1 MNITIENKFREEM
14 INIQWQ
20 QISSLLKEVY
30 QEQNIIEYF
39 EEDESYLKNA
49 FEVTEKLWE
58 EQFNK
63 IDKLKIIMI
72 SESPLFGDIQRYI
85 YNPNT
90 PTSVFFHFKDLEAFL
105 LDDRQ
110 TIKKPKTTQEQ
121 KNMMFEYF
129 CKNGFITLDIFP
141 FALNPNHTKIHYRK
155 MSKKLYHQLLK
166 ITTETYLMPK
176 LKLCLKKSNEHTHYV
191 YRYKRLFDKT
201 ENHFEEVLNQ
211 ISSIEYKIDSING
224 SNMSLDRNKLK
235 RLLRD

>member
-1 MNITIENKFREEM
+1 M
-14 INIQWQ
+14 IKINWQ
-20 QISSLLKEVY
+20 SISNLLKEVY

-49 FEVTEKLWE
+49 FEITEKLWE

-105 LDDRQ
+105 EDGE
-110 TIKKPKTTQEQ
+110 TIKRPKTIQE
-121 KNMMFEYF
+121 KKKIMFEYF
-129 CKNGFITLDIFP
+129 YKNGFITLDIFP

-166 ITTETYLMPK
+166 ITTENYLIPK
-176 LKLCLKKSNEHTHYV
+176 LKICLDKSDEYTHYV

-201 ENHFEEVLNQ
+201 ENHFEEILNQ
-211 ISSIEYKIDSING
+211 ISSKEYKIDTING
-224 SNMSLDRNKLK
+224 TNMSLDRDKLR
-235 RLLRD
+235 RLLKD

>member
-1 MNITIENKFREEM
+1 M
-14 INIQWQ
+14 IKWQ
-20 QISSLLKEVY
+20 PISRLLKEVY

-39 EEDESYLKNA
+39 EEDEFYLKNA
-49 FEVTEKLWE
+49 FEITESFWK

-105 LDDRQ
+105 ENEQ
-110 TIKKPKTTQEQ
+110 TINKPQTIQEQ
-121 KNMMFEYF
+121 KNIMFEYF
-129 CKNGFITLDIFP
+129 YKNGFITLDIFP
-141 FALNPNHTKIHYRK
+141 FALNPNNTRIHYRK

-176 LKLCLKKSNEHTHYV
+176 LELCLKKSNKNTHYL

-201 ENHFEEVLNQ
+201 ENHFEKILNQ
-211 ISSIEYKIDSING
+211 ISKNEIKYKIDTING
-224 SNMSLDRNKLK
+224 TNMSLDRNKLK
-235 RLLRD
+235 KLVRGIF

>member
-1 MNITIENKFREEM
+1 M
-14 INIQWQ
+14 INIKWQ
-20 QISSLLKEVY
+20 PISKLLKEIY
-30 QEQNIIEYF
+30 QEQNIIEHF
-39 EEDESYLKNA
+39 KENESYLKNA
-49 FEVTEKLWE
+49 FEITEKLWE

-105 LDDRQ
+105 EDGQAL
-110 TIKKPKTTQEQ
+110 IKPTSTVEQ

-129 CKNGFITLDIFP
+129 YKNGFITLDIFP
-141 FALNPNHTKIHYRK
+141 FALNPNHTKIYYRN

-166 ITTETYLMPK
+166 ITTENYLIPK
-176 LKLCLKKSNEHTHYV
+176 LKLCLYKSDEHTHYV

-201 ENHFEEVLNQ
+201 ENHFEKILNQ
-211 ISSIEYKIDSING
+211 ISSKKYKIDTIN
-224 SNMSLDRNKLK
+224 STNMSLDRDKLK
-235 RLLRD
+235 RLLKD